1 MPGDC
6 LLKMMYGPATN
17 DEKLM
22 HLDTQINRSMR
33 DSMDSDDN

>member
-1 MPGDC
+1 
-6 LLKMMYGPATN
+6 MYGPATN

-22 HLDTQINRSMR
+22 LLDTQTNRSMR